1 MRAVTMSSHG
11 GPEVLRLTAV
21 PEPEPKAGHHRVE
34 VLQAGVN
41 YADLHVREGD
51 YLAGVTLPY
60 VPGNEVMGYS
70 DGRRVVALT
79 RGGGYAQVAL
89 AHRRSTIP
97 VPDDIDD
104 ATAISLTLQGNSA
117 WHLLHTV
124 LRISPG
130 ETVIVP
136 AAAGGVGS
144 LAVQLA
150 KRAGARVVALAGTD
164 SKRAL
169 ALGLGADA
177 VVDSTST
184 SLAVALKEATHGAAA
199 AALEMTGGDT
209 LHSTLEALAP
219 MGRMAVYGSVSGIE
233 TTITTRDLMATGKTV
248 SGFWLP
254 LLFGHRTA
262 LRDSM
267 ADLFQA
273 VRDGELAVPAPTV
286 YPLSEAARAHEDMAA
301 RRTTGKVVL
310 DPAA

>member
-1 MRAVTMSSHG
+1 MPSYG
-11 GPEVLRLTAV
+11 GPEVLQLAEV
-21 PEPEPKAGHHRVE
+21 PEPAPAAGHQRIE
-34 VLQAGVN
+34 VLRSGVN
-41 YADLHVREGD
+41 YADVHVREGN
-51 YLAGVTLPY
+51 YLADVRLPY
-60 VPGNEVMGYS
+60 IPGNEVIGYS

-89 AHRRSTIP
+89 AHRRSTMP

-104 ATAISLTLQGNSA
+104 ATAISLTLQGASA

-124 LRISPG
+124 VRISPG

-164 SKRAL
+164 AKRAL
-169 ALGLGADA
+169 ALGLGADV

-184 SLAVALKEATHGAAA
+184 SLAADLKEETFGGAA

-209 LHSTLEALAP
+209 FQATLEALAP

-233 TTITTRDLMATGKTV
+233 TSVATRDLMAAGKTV

-267 ADLFQA
+267 TDLFQA
-273 VRDGELAVPAPTV
+273 VRDGELTVPAPTV

-310 DPAA
+310 DPGA

>member
-1 MRAVTMSSHG
+1 MSSYG
-11 GPEVLRLTAV
+11 GPEVLQLAEV
-21 PEPEPKAGHHRVE
+21 PEPAPAAGHQRVE
-34 VLQAGVN
+34 VLRSGVN
-41 YADLHVREGD
+41 YADLHVREGN
-51 YLAGVTLPY
+51 YLADVELPY
-60 VPGNEVMGYS
+60 IPGNEVIGYS

-124 LRISPG
+124 VRISPE

-150 KRAGARVVALAGTD
+150 KRAGARVVALASTD
-164 SKRAL
+164 AKRAL
-169 ALGLGADA
+169 ALALGADA

-184 SLAVALKEATHGAAA
+184 SLAADLKEATHGAAA

-209 LHSTLEALAP
+209 LQATLGALAP

-233 TTITTRDLMATGKTV
+233 TTVATRDLLATGKTV

-267 ADLFQA
+267 TDLFQA
-273 VRDGELAVPAPTV
+273 VRDGELA
-286 YPLSEAARAHEDMAA
+286 S
-301 RRTTGKVVL
+301 RRPRCTR
-310 DPAA
+310 

>member
-1 MRAVTMSSHG
+1 MSSYG
-11 GPEVLRLTAV
+11 GPEVLQLAEV
-21 PEPEPKAGHHRVE
+21 PEPVPAAGHQRIE
-34 VLQAGVN
+34 VLRSGVN
-41 YADLHVREGD
+41 YADVHVREGA
-51 YLAGVTLPY
+51 YLADVTLPY
-60 VPGNEVMGYS
+60 IPGNEVIGYS

-124 LRISPG
+124 VRISPG

-164 SKRAL
+164 AKRAL

-177 VVDSTST
+177 VVDSASP
-184 SLAVALKEATHGAAA
+184 SLAADLKEATFGGAA

-209 LHSTLEALAP
+209 LQATLEALAP

-233 TTITTRDLMATGKTV
+233 TTVATRDLMSTGKTV

-267 ADLFQA
+267 TDLFQG
-273 VRDGELAVPAPTV
+273 VRDGELSVPAPVV
-286 YPLSEAARAHEDMAA
+286 YPLSEAARAHEDIAA